1 MFLATVLAAFG
12 ATLSDLCSSAWHMVI
27 AIWGG
32 LVVWGGI
39 ILARWFL
46 HRSRPRRR

>member
-1 MFLATVLAAFG
+1 MFLASVLAAFG
-12 ATLSDLCSSAWHMVI
+12 ATLSDLATSAWHMVI

-32 LVVWGGI
+32 LVVWASI

-46 HRSRPRRR
+46 KRSTPRRR